1 MSEKAPTGQA
11 ALEAERKRIAEQRAA
26 VDLEDQLLNQAEAFG
41 KFDENV
47 TPVDGEVTYNDY
59 LESRPRE
66 LVDVNGAIRDAESGK
81 FGGTEAFKQQN
92 ETQQDYYDR
101 VGGLVNGEGEFEK
114 PDYEAMGVMQLA
126 KEASK
131 ARLLGDVAGEK
142 EVIEAA
148 HNHLTMEAMSDD
160 TESSEKAQA
169 RFESEL
175 ARFEDLVDRMEGGAR
190 AIDAVDSAGTTGS
203 SKAAAGGPEAVSGVG
218 IAGSSVEAPADGA
231 EAGVT
236 EATEVSAEVVKPL
249 IVEVEYKGEKY
260 ALGDVFVSPSG
271 EKIVK
276 IYGAGGESLYV
287 SEGDIAEVPV
297 EAAEATEAT
306 GSDSAE
312 ATVNP
317 VEAEPE
323 EGVRQPSKEL
333 VLYGSEN
340 SGHSQELV
348 PYETLSEE
356 VETESKESAWGRV
369 KNWFKKERGN
379 FQKFGGRA
387 YFAEKWERAK
397 RTGTEAKD
405 NVLNFGIVEADD
417 EGERERKRKRNRVA
431 IIAGGALLGAAALYT
446 GIQIFSGEEAQG
458 ANEAMNNGA
467 SGAGVDL
474 GPAGNADLNI
484 PGSESNISQELKET
498 LNNTEATGAG
508 TEITNA
514 AAEVYS
520 QPVDIWRGMGGE
532 ALFQQMGFD
541 NLDWYSHE
549 NNLLQMFPDDFYRM
563 EDGHVG
569 LAYPGQLAPDVQQYI
584 ESLR

>member
-1 MSEKAPTGQA
+1 M
-11 ALEAERKRIAEQRAA
+11 
-26 VDLEDQLLNQAEAFG
+26 
-41 KFDENV
+41 
-47 TPVDGEVTYNDY
+47 
-59 LESRPRE
+59 
-66 LVDVNGAIRDAESGK
+66 
-81 FGGTEAFKQQN
+81 
-92 ETQQDYYDR
+92 
-101 VGGLVNGEGEFEK
+101 
-114 PDYEAMGVMQLA
+114 
-126 KEASK
+126 
-131 ARLLGDVAGEK
+131 
-142 EVIEAA
+142 
-148 HNHLTMEAMSDD
+148 
-160 TESSEKAQA
+160 
-169 RFESEL
+169 
-175 ARFEDLVDRMEGGAR
+175 
-190 AIDAVDSAGTTGS
+190 
-203 SKAAAGGPEAVSGVG
+203 
-218 IAGSSVEAPADGA
+218 
-231 EAGVT
+231 
-236 EATEVSAEVVKPL
+236 
-249 IVEVEYKGEKY
+249 
-260 ALGDVFVSPSG
+260 
-271 EKIVK
+271 
-276 IYGAGGESLYV
+276 
-287 SEGDIAEVPV
+287 PV